1 MRRLMNLDHYNAIV
15 LEIDN
20 LRAMDAAAATVRAL
34 LHQAHHIRFNQR
46 DDFQIQNQKTLLDTQ
61 HAAASRLGFFLRWI
75 AGSALLVSGLGML
88 GITWI
93 AVKERTAEIGIR
105 RALGASAAD
114 IFFQI
119 LFESAALALLGCGLG
134 FAVSWPLSR
143 MMSSSSGVLFVFDPT
158 SAAFAFIAA
167 VILNVFFALWP
178 SRKAACV
185 SPLAALRYE

>member
-1 MRRLMNLDHYNAIV
+1 
-15 LEIDN
+15 
-20 LRAMDAAAATVRAL
+20 
-34 LHQAHHIRFNQR
+34 RFNQR
-46 DDFQIQNQKTLLDTQ
+46 EDFQIQNQKTLLDTQ

-119 LFESAALALLGCGLG
+119 LFESVALTLLGCAFG

-143 MMSSSSGVLFVFDPT
+143 MITRSPGLPFVFDLT
-158 SAAFAFIAA
+158 SATFAFFAA
-167 VILNVFFALWP
+167 AILNVLFALGP

-185 SPLAALRYE
+185 SPLVALRYE